1 MTYKVTYS
9 ETLRGDYIIEAD
21 SEQEAVDKLYK
32 LMEEEQIDTLDLDI
46 VCSNATAVH
55 ENTIDAGIFA
65 DGYPNFHCCMEPF
78 FL

>member
-46 VCSNATAVH
+46 VCSNTTAV
-55 ENTIDAGIFA
+55 EIKRSSELMGRQTNAKK
-65 DGYPNFHCCMEPF
+65 M
-78 FL
+78 

>member
-46 VCSNATAVH
+46 VCSNATAV
-55 ENTIDAGIFA
+55 EIKRNSEL
-65 DGYPNFHCCMEPF
+65 MERQTNAKKM
-78 FL
+78 